1 MLASRS
7 RRLESVANA
16 RSDTTI
22 RYADK
27 TERACFANTV
37 LINAFFREIHNF
49 QANIK
54 LVIDIIVDTCI
65 QLSTVQSVDWEAECA
80 AAACV
85 SAASKVIGTEA
96 FSPGV
101 THSG

>member
-1 MLASRS
+1 MLVSRS

-27 TERACFANTV
+27 TEGACFANTV
-37 LINAFFREIHNF
+37 LINTFFREIHNF
-49 QANIK
+49 KTNIQ
-54 LVIDIIVDTCI
+54 LIIDIIVDACI
-65 QLSTVQSVDWEAECA
+65 QLATVQCVDWEAECA

-96 FSPGV
+96 FTPGV